1 MSEVLDLPVELA
13 NVPFDPVGKTVGEVA
28 ADVERALH
36 NAGLAP
42 EWVVP
47 ANQYANASEELCGL
61 RASSRWPKAL
71 YRAGYISVSVRRID
85 WEAGVQVDFIL
96 AVDGHRRIQ
105 PLIRIGA
112 RSRSHAW
119 AIAATVSRLFDLD

>member
-13 NVPFDPVGKTVGEVA
+13 SVPFEPVGKTVGEVA
-28 ADVERALH
+28 AEIDHALR
-36 NAGLAP
+36 NAGLEP
-42 EWVVP
+42 DWVPP

-61 RASSRWPKAL
+61 RATSAWPKAPYL
-71 YRAGYISVSVRRID
+71 AGQTCVSVLRFD
-85 WEAGVQVDFIL
+85 WATGVQVNFIR

-105 PLIRIGA
+105 PVIRIGA

-119 AIAATVSRLFDLD
+119 AIAAAVSRLFDLD